1 MTWVVCYQEEDRLG
15 KKDASKVFVPESSLV
30 HEALDAAGKS
40 VVLVPVDRSWKPL
53 WSALAGTSAL
63 EGLVYLGHGL
73 PLGLPSLKLY
83 GRRGARDFAVRL
95 AASVAPERKDLRVT
109 LFACSAADNPRKKGV
124 QLDGPGTDGGFADEL
139 RDELC
144 RQGQTECI
152 VWAHPFSGH
161 ATRQPYLAAFEGR
174 GSAIGGVGGTVPVRP
189 KTALWPVLKRLLN
202 DPSEAPSFRHR
213 LPMMTVRE
221 FLGVVGAA

>member
-1 MTWVVCYQEEDRLG
+1 MTWVVCYQEKDRLG
-15 KKDASKVFVPESSLV
+15 KRDASKVFVPEAALV
-30 HEALDAAGKS
+30 HEALDAADKS
-40 VVLVPVDRSWKPL
+40 IRLVPVDRSWKPL
-53 WSALAGTSAL
+53 WSALAGISDL

-73 PLGLPSLKLY
+73 PLALPSLGLY
-83 GRRGARDFAVRL
+83 GRRGARDLAVRL
-95 AASVAPERKDLRVT
+95 VASAALARKDLRVT
-109 LFACSAADNPRKKGV
+109 LFACSAADNPRQKGV

-174 GSAIGGVGGTVPVRP
+174 GSAVGGVGGTVPVRP
-189 KTALWPVLKRLLN
+189 KTASWPVLKRLLN

-213 LPMMTVRE
+213 LPMMTVRD
-221 FLGVVGAA
+221 LLTAVGAA